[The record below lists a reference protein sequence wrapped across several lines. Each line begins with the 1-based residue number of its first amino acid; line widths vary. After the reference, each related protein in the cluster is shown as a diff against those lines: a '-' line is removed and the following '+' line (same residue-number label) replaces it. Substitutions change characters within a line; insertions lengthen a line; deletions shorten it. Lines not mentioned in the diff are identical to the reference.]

1 MTYISIIKTINM
13 ANEIINN
20 FMQLLFLFNDIYS
33 LK

>member
-13 ANEIINN
+13 PNEIINN